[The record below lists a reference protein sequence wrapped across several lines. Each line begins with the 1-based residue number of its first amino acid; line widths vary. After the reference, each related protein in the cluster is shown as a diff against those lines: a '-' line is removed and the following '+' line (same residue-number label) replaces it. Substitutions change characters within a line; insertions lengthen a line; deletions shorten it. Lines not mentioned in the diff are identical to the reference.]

1 MKSFKRY
8 QYRGV
13 PTEEGLPANG
23 DYIFPDVTIRF
34 KDGYLSDSV
43 DEEGNVLPAIETHD
57 GSHIEHWKNGVLHC
71 EKAPAII
78 DMHDN
83 YEEWY
88 KEGKPVPPGGNNGK
102 LADSEAV

>member
-1 MKSFKRY
+1 MKSFKKY

-13 PTEEGLPANG
+13 PTEDGVPANG
-23 DYIFPDVTIRF
+23 DYIYPDITVRF
-34 KDGYLSDSV
+34 KDGYLNDSV

-71 EKAPAII
+71 KKSPAIV
-78 DMHDN
+78 DNLDN

-88 KEGKPVPPGGNNGK
+88 LDGIPVPGGGNNGRI
-102 LADSEAV
+102 DDPRSI

>member
-13 PTEEGLPANG
+13 PTEDGAPANG
-23 DYIFPDVTIRF
+23 DYIFSDITVRF
-34 KDGYLSDSV
+34 KDGYLNDVV
-43 DEEGNVLPAIETHD
+43 DEDGNILPAVETHD

-71 EKAPAII
+71 ENSPAIV
-78 DMHDN
+78 DNKDN

-88 KEGKPVPPGGNNGK
+88 LDGKPVPQGANNGRI
-102 LADSEAV
+102 DDPRSI